1 MTPTNTNLSQTHGWL
16 PRKIYTRREKK
27 ERLLN
32 QKKTV
37 NIYIYERAWKFESCL
52 LLPPQTITKNNKSD
66 SLETKVN

>member
-37 NIYIYERAWKFESCL
+37 NIYIYMRERGSLNLACFF
-52 LLPPQTITKNNKSD
+52 LPKQ
-66 SLETKVN
+66 